1 MLRMCL
7 LFKDQEITPARNV
20 LDALAQMYVCGKNDK
35 FYYPS
40 CKQSLTTFLH
50 EILHVFSLLVVAEL
64 SLLPTAV

>member
-20 LDALAQMYVCGKNDK
+20 MDARAQKGVVKNDEFLVPILQALAHYVLNEM
-35 FYYPS
+35 
-40 CKQSLTTFLH
+40 LH
-50 EILHVFSLLVVAEL
+50 DFSLLVVAEL